1 MNKFRASLLAIVAI
15 AAIGFA
21 VPASAPAAAGDT
33 AAVAKK
39 GKGKKKNKKV
49 FTVCKFGCKYK
60 TITKAVDKV
69 KKKNST
75 IKVKPGTYVE
85 GVILEGKKYN
95 GLTITGTKDNPKKTV
110 IEGENAKS
118 PSGSLAQNGIEG
130 IDVSGITVKNLSVNN
145 FATNGIFFRDS
156 DAADDDKTL
165 DCADYLVKNTYTSG
179 NRAYNVFAFGCVG
192 GRMTQNESTLT
203 GDSAFYVGAT
213 PPQGEDGAVTKLDH
227 NVAYLNNQAFSG
239 TNSRYMEIYKN
250 DFFNNGIGL
259 TPNTL
264 DSEPYEP
271 TEGGVI
277 RNNNIFWNNLNY
289 YLPNTPVETIS
300 NGLGQLGD
308 TTINFPTGIG
318 IVMFGANGWTVK
330 NNNIFG
336 HFKWGT
342 ATFSDAVGNCEGPAG
357 DDCPLGD
364 DATSRNNQYIDNEMG
379 RGGTDTNAFDF
390 FVDGSG
396 SGNCFSGNT
405 SSTFEPVTDG
415 EGNVN
420 QAETDRIYPECPA
433 PSNSG
438 TGTPAGEPSQFGQL
452 AAYVLSDPPE
462 TQQCSWTEHA
472 HPPFKDYE
480 PFMVEPG
487 PTCP

>member
-1 MNKFRASLLAIVAI
+1 MSKFRASLLAIVAI
-15 AAIGFA
+15 AAIGIA
-21 VPASAPAAAGDT
+21 VPPSAPAAAADT
-33 AAVAKK
+33 AAVAAKK
-39 GKGKKKNKKV
+39 GKGKKKGKKV

-60 TITKAVDKV
+60 TITKAVKKV
-69 KKKNST
+69 KKRNST

-85 GVILEGKKYN
+85 GVILEGKEYN
-95 GLTITGTKDNPKKTV
+95 GLTITGTKENPMKTV

-130 IDVSGITVKNLSVNN
+130 IDVSGVTIKNLSVNN
-145 FATNGIFFRDS
+145 FATNGIFLRDS

-165 DCADYLVKNTYTSG
+165 DCSDYLVKNTYTSG

-213 PPQGEDGAVTKLDH
+213 PDQGENGETTKLDH
-227 NVAYLNNQAFSG
+227 NVAYLNVQAFSG
-239 TNSRYMEIYKN
+239 TNSRYMDIYAN

-271 TEGGVI
+271 TEAGVI
-277 RNNNIFWNNLNY
+277 RNNDIFWNNLNY
-289 YLPNTPVETIS
+289 YLDGSPVQTVS
-300 NGLGQLGD
+300 NGLGEING

-318 IVMFGANGWTVK
+318 IVMFGADGWTVK

-336 HFKWGT
+336 HYKWGT
-342 ATFSDAVGNCEGPAG
+342 ATFSDAVGNE
-357 DDCPLGD
+357 GD
-364 DATSRNNQYIDNEMG
+364 DAISRNNQYLNNKMG
-379 RGGTDTNAFDF
+379 RGGTDPNAYDF

-405 SSTFEPVTDG
+405 SSTFDPVTDG
-415 EGNVN
+415 EGNPIP
-420 QAETDRIYPECPA
+420 AETARIYPTCPA

-438 TGTPAGEPSQFGQL
+438 TGTSAGEESQFIDL
-452 AAYVLSDPPE
+452 ASYVLTDPPE
-462 TQQCSWTEHA
+462 NQQCSWTETP
-472 HPPFKDYE
+472 HPPFEDYE
-480 PFMVEPG
+480 PYMVEPG
-487 PTCP
+487 PSCP